1 VGDERITPHDADEL
15 SRCFAAHA
23 RELFG
28 YACVLVRD
36 DRARAEDLVQATF
49 EAAGRSWRALRGQAE
64 EQRRRWLR
72 STLAHI
78 AASGFRCEAAF
89 RDRLPRIEARHR
101 KTPADPSEQAF
112 SPITLERCWRIILQM
127 PERQHAVALLRW
139 QLDMKEAEIAAVLG
153 VAEKTVSAQLHGARR
168 KLIAQLV
175 PDDPFTRDD
184 PEGASS

>member
-49 EAAGRSWRALRGQAE
+49 EAAGRSWRALRGLTQ
-64 EQRRRWLR
+64 EQRRLWLR
-72 STLAHI
+72 STLAHA
-78 AASGFRCEAAF
+78 AASDFRREAAL

-101 KTPADPSEQAF
+101 KTPADPPEQAV
-112 SPITLERCWRIILQM
+112 SPITLERCWQIILQM

-139 QLDMKEAEIAAVLG
+139 KLDMKEAEIAAVLG
-153 VAEKTVSAQLHGARR
+153 VAEKTVHAQLHRVRR

-184 PEGASS
+184 SEGASS